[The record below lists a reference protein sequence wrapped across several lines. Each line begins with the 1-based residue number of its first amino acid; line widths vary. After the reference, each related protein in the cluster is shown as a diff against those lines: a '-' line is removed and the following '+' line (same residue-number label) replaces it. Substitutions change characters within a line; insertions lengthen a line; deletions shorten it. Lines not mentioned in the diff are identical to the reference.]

1 MVSNVEEVSNVEVV
15 SNVEEVFQ
23 SHDIQA
29 VSN

>member
-1 MVSNVEEVSNVEVV
+1 MSNVEVSNVEVV